1 MIFTEEDKA
10 AVRKLIE
17 IKNRGYYCSSEVLK
31 NLYNRVFETNWKGT
45 TCGSCMRA
53 KLTELEKALRQW
65 EQQEAK
71 EAEIKA
77 QEAIKQEAP
86 TDTKA
91 EEEKPLETKK
101 RGRKP
106 KKKED

>member
-1 MIFTEEDKA
+1 MIFTEEDKTL
-10 AVRKLIE
+10 VKKFIQ
-17 IKNRGYYCSSEVLK
+17 IKNRGYYVNSKTLQDV
-31 NLYNRVFETNWKGT
+31 YNRVLEKNLNPTN
-45 TCGSCMRA
+45 CSACLRA
-53 KLTELEKALRQW
+53 RVTELEKALRQW

-77 QEAIKQEAP
+77 QEATKQEAP

-91 EEEKPLETKK
+91 EEEKPVETKK

-106 KKKED
+106 KKKEE